1 MQIFN
6 NIFISKQNNQF
17 SIFNSQF
24 LIHTPLSIFLYLHQ
38 IFQKMKDIL
47 IEILGFSGMML
58 CLTAYAMNVRGR
70 LSSDSKFYL
79 LANGFGGAFL
89 VLNSLWH
96 WALPSAIEN
105 AVWSGIA
112 LWGFIS
118 RKK

>member
-1 MQIFN
+1 MI
-6 NIFISKQNNQF
+6 
-17 SIFNSQF
+17 
-24 LIHTPLSIFLYLHQ
+24 
-38 IFQKMKDIL
+38 DIL

-89 VLNSLWH
+89 VLNSIWH

-118 RKK
+118 RKNKRV

>member
-1 MQIFN
+1 MIAIFV
-6 NIFISKQNNQF
+6 
-17 SIFNSQF
+17 
-24 LIHTPLSIFLYLHQ
+24 
-38 IFQKMKDIL
+38 
-47 IEILGFSGMML
+47 EILGFIGMML
-58 CLTAYAMNVRGR
+58 CISAYAMNVRGV
-70 LSSDSKFYL
+70 LSSDSKYYL